1 MKTPIASDKAG
12 KKACINKST
21 IVVKDAITIMKIG
34 IRIESGINFLKRLIM
49 ISLIT
54 RTKVIA
60 QPIPK
65 PFAKEVVTANE
76 EHNPIIITRSGFS
89 LIKPFVKM
97 FKYFFMVL
105 SL

>member
-1 MKTPIASDKAG
+1 
-12 KKACINKST
+12 
-21 IVVKDAITIMKIG
+21 
-34 IRIESGINFLKRLIM
+34 M

-60 QPIPK
+60 KPIAK

-97 FKYFFMVL
+97 LKYFFIIL